1 MKYTFATI
9 AAFASVALATPAF
22 LNSKW
27 DVEEGKPFTIKYSGC
42 EGGCTITLQNGKSS
56 DTKDVEVLTATAEG
70 DSFTF
75 TPGNLPSDTY
85 NFKIKNNEDGT
96 VNYSGQFPYQGTGTL
111 PSKTEAETSAAETS
125 AAEET
130 TSAEE
135 TSAPATTSATTLT
148 TVSKPISTKEKTT
161 TEEHTTIHTP
171 IATKNATTP
180 IPTTKKATSTGA
192 SSTEGSETTAA
203 ETSAAATGSA
213 TTVPESGA
221 ARMTSSLALIAG
233 AVMAMVYL
241 N

>member
-1 MKYTFATI
+1 
-9 AAFASVALATPAF
+9 L
-22 LNSKW
+22 SKG
-27 DVEEGKPFTIKYSGC
+27 VPNK
-42 EGGCTITLQNGKSS
+42 Q
-56 DTKDVEVLTATAEG
+56 TATAEG

-75 TPGNLPSDTY
+75 TPGNLPSDAY

-96 VNYSGQFPYQGTGTL
+96 VNYSGQFPYQGTGTV

-148 TVSKPISTKEKTT
+148 TVSKPVSITTKEKTT

-171 IATKNATTP
+171 IASKNATTP

-192 SSTEGSETTAA
+192 SSTEGKYT
-203 ETSAAATGSA
+203 
-213 TTVPESGA
+213 
-221 ARMTSSLALIAG
+221 
-233 AVMAMVYL
+233 
-241 N
+241 